1 MSAWSSILTRI
12 GRRLLALLLLSALA
26 LGLAGCTRPPD
37 DTIRFALAAM
47 PVNLD
52 PRFATDAAASRIGR
66 LLFQRLVEFDARQ
79 RPVPGIARW
88 SRPGPR
94 HYRFHLQAGLR
105 FHDGS
110 PLTSADVRAT
120 LESVLDPATASPH
133 RASLSMIERIATP
146 DEHTIDFFLRRAD
159 PLFPGYLVIGI
170 LPRTLIATNHRFER
184 QPVGSGPF
192 RFLSYPDENRL
203 RLQRLRDGQI
213 VEFVHVPNPT
223 VRSLKLLRGEVDIA
237 QNDLPR
243 ELVGYLEGHAGLQV
257 LRARGSNFAY
267 LGFNLRDPLTGR
279 LALRRAIAHAIDR
292 QAIVK
297 YVFAGTARPANALLP
312 PDHWA
317 GNPSLR
323 GYAYDPVKARRLL
336 QQAGF
341 TLPVH
346 LVYKTSSDPFRV
358 RIATILQS
366 QLARAGIQLDIRS
379 YDWGTFYG
387 DIKAG
392 RFQLY
397 SLAWI
402 GIKSPDIFRYV
413 FHSSA
418 VPPNGANRG
427 HFSDPEVDA
436 LIEAAEA
443 SEQRDTQAEIYRRLQ
458 ARLLQVLPYVPLW
471 YEDHVAIVRQR
482 LRGYWLGPD
491 GNYDGLLEV
500 ELKS

>member
-1 MSAWSSILTRI
+1 M
-12 GRRLLALLLLSALA
+12 
-26 LGLAGCTRPPD
+26 
-37 DTIRFALAAM
+37 
-47 PVNLD
+47 
-52 PRFATDAAASRIGR
+52 
-66 LLFQRLVEFDARQ
+66 
-79 RPVPGIARW
+79 
-88 SRPGPR
+88 
-94 HYRFHLQAGLR
+94 
-105 FHDGS
+105 
-110 PLTSADVRAT
+110 
-120 LESVLDPATASPH
+120 
-133 RASLSMIERIATP
+133 
-146 DEHTIDFFLRRAD
+146 
-159 PLFPGYLVIGI
+159 IGI
-170 LPRTLIATNHRFER
+170 LPRALIATGHRFEQ

-192 RFLSYPDENRL
+192 RFVSRADENRL
-203 RLQRLRDGQI
+203 LLQRLRDGQR

-243 ELVGYLEGHAGLQV
+243 ELVAYLERHGELQV

-267 LGFNLRDPLTGR
+267 LGFNLRDPLTGN
-279 LALRRAIAHAIDR
+279 LALRQAIAHAIDR

-317 GNPSLR
+317 GNPGLR
-323 GYAYDPVKARRLL
+323 GYAHDPAKARRLL

-341 TLPVH
+341 NLPLH

-366 QLARAGIQLDIRS
+366 QLARAGIQLEIRS

-443 SEQRDTQAEIYRRLQ
+443 SAQRNAQAEIYRRLQ
-458 ARLLQVLPYVPLW
+458 ARLLQLLPYVPLW

-482 LRGYWLGPD
+482 LHGYRLGAD
-491 GNYDGLLEV
+491 GNYDGLLQV
-500 ELKS
+500 ELNS